1 MTLFLFHE
9 MCYFL
14 AVTFI
19 FSWEFFW
26 LSKWSC
32 LYHPNCH
39 QFRAHALVFQ
49 WGSYVCCPIFRFM
62 CSIYVGHYLSCCPF
76 TLTIVLNVLR
86 YTASDYPSWHLQS
99 IRNNH
104 YCLKPI
110 SRFSYLLFCRIQM
123 FVRGVFVLY
132 QLLWVI
138 TFILF
143 IFYWILNP
151 KDNNRSLISI
161 QFVIYLEL
169 WVADTIYNYILAM
182 LLWSV

>member
-1 MTLFLFHE
+1 
-9 MCYFL
+9 
-14 AVTFI
+14 
-19 FSWEFFW
+19 
-26 LSKWSC
+26 
-32 LYHPNCH
+32 
-39 QFRAHALVFQ
+39 
-49 WGSYVCCPIFRFM
+49 
-62 CSIYVGHYLSCCPF
+62 
-76 TLTIVLNVLR
+76 
-86 YTASDYPSWHLQS
+86 
-99 IRNNH
+99 
-104 YCLKPI
+104 
-110 SRFSYLLFCRIQM
+110 M